1 MKVSVIPSTEAIP
14 DVSDTEENMKNS
26 PTCRKVQ
33 QKAKMETRSMSDRSI
48 EFFLFLIARC

>member
-33 QKAKMETRSMSDRSI
+33 QKAKMETKSMSDRSI